1 MFPDRRSRRALLVAG
16 CLLVGW
22 PGAISY
28 AWAQVG
34 ALGGLTGPS
43 LTAPPITVQ
52 SDPFEKPSRSHGV
65 LISDWVIYP
74 SVFFGG
80 MYDTNVNQ
88 GVTNKVSSFGGRL
101 VPSLLAEN
109 TDGIHKTTFYGM
121 ADGRAY
127 TQNDAGSTIAARAG
141 IIQRYQ
147 PLPDVTFTAQGD
159 YTRQKDLFST
169 LGIDHSVTT
178 LNPTGVGLSP
188 SVNPTPYNQ
197 YTGLFSVQKAFNQA
211 FVNISG
217 SVVDIIYDTTPTGT
231 QSSNGVTSTGVAR
244 GGFWFTPFFYA
255 YGEGSLDQRR
265 YSFDT
270 FNSHGYRTV
279 GGIGTDQMGMWRG
292 EVYGGYQE
300 ERYDSTLGTVNG
312 NVIGGRIYYS
322 PLRELTIK
330 GSVDESI
337 GVSQLQPTPI
347 SPIGTSTRV
356 TTSLVEAT
364 YALAPEWAAA
374 ARFGYIHTTYVGTP
388 RLDDAWTGGA
398 TLSYSLWLNFAL
410 TLDYQHIELKS
421 NAAFQS
427 FTRDIITLGATYT
440 Y

>member
-1 MFPDRRSRRALLVAG
+1 MFPDRRSRQALLVAG

-22 PGAISY
+22 LGAISY

-127 TQNDAGSTIAARAG
+127 TQNDAGSTVAARAG

-169 LGIDHSVTT
+169 LGI
-178 LNPTGVGLSP
+178 
-188 SVNPTPYNQ
+188 
-197 YTGLFSVQKAFNQA
+197 
-211 FVNISG
+211 
-217 SVVDIIYDTTPTGT
+217 
-231 QSSNGVTSTGVAR
+231 
-244 GGFWFTPFFYA
+244 
-255 YGEGSLDQRR
+255 
-265 YSFDT
+265 
-270 FNSHGYRTV
+270 
-279 GGIGTDQMGMWRG
+279 
-292 EVYGGYQE
+292 
-300 ERYDSTLGTVNG
+300 
-312 NVIGGRIYYS
+312 
-322 PLRELTIK
+322 
-330 GSVDESI
+330 
-337 GVSQLQPTPI
+337 
-347 SPIGTSTRV
+347 
-356 TTSLVEAT
+356 
-364 YALAPEWAAA
+364 
-374 ARFGYIHTTYVGTP
+374 
-388 RLDDAWTGGA
+388 
-398 TLSYSLWLNFAL
+398 
-410 TLDYQHIELKS
+410 
-421 NAAFQS
+421 
-427 FTRDIITLGATYT
+427 
-440 Y
+440 